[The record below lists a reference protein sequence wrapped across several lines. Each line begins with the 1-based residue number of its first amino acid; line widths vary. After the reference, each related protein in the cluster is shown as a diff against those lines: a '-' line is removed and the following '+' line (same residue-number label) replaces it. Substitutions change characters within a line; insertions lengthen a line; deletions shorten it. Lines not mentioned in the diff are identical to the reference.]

1 MARSKKYSIIA
12 ALLGVLLLCSCADGE
27 LPPVSGISE
36 PESTPAVTTS
46 ATSTTARTASTTTAT
61 SAEESEETPEPVT
74 VDAGLPR
81 MDGSTSATP
90 LEIGLKNGFLG
101 IPYNEAKELVSHTT
115 THDSFKRLI
124 NGEVDLIFSV
134 PISEEQRQMADEAGV
149 TLFMEPVAREGF
161 VFVVNADNPVDSLT
175 SEQLRKIYSGE
186 ITNWSEVGGNDEPI
200 LPYQRNTDSGSQNYM
215 TVFMGDTP
223 LLPPK
228 TDLVQGMML
237 SLMDAIAVYDN
248 SAGAIGYSV
257 YSYAAQMYANANK
270 VKFISVDGV
279 APSKATMADE
289 SYPLLSCT
297 YIIYTDKSPESAR
310 EFAEM
315 ALSDEGQGY
324 VLDSGY
330 LPVNGMEVPEKYL
343 PYEAVGTGAPK
354 PADFTPSRKYSRLY
368 LDNDSVI
375 VKDKYYELV
384 FLKDEE
390 LQARINS
397 DIRAAMDELRKYA
410 PEKESTNCK
419 STDGITIRHSCKN
432 GYLSLVLGYFDNSAG
447 ADAQMMTIC
456 AYHHAKTLNYDL
468 IEGTRIERFSDL
480 FYEGEDFLPEVNQS
494 IADHIG
500 QYIMGAD
507 NDYPENHIVQ
517 KQDFSCI
524 LGEPRLFTI
533 DDIGLEPDNL
543 YFTCAPFLTYSAD
556 DRQCIV
562 SQYRDMS
569 GLIADEYADDLSDR
583 EYDEWEISYVIEDG
597 DTYKRITDS
606 LYHTDE
612 EIKAEDEFWYGLQRR
627 AWEAIRRSNPDWHS
641 THTDIVT
648 DKYENYYHIGLR
660 TVATGETP
668 FVNFDCDT
676 LELITMEMLAGENW
690 RQYLSGSDR
699 WDKLSDEEIAG
710 LQLIP
715 SEWFGG
721 VIVIALIENDT
732 GNGSEN
738 SVPKATIG
746 IPREAFNER
755 YYPSQ

>member
-1 MARSKKYSIIA
+1 MKCTKITAILLSSI
-12 ALLGVLLLCSCADGE
+12 LLCSCTNSE
-27 LPPVSGISE
+27 SPPATDTAE
-36 PESTPAVTTS
+36 PESTPAG
-46 ATSTTARTASTTTAT
+46 TTAPTEPITAT
-61 SAEESEETPEPVT
+61 SPEETAEPVT
-74 VDAGLPR
+74 VGSELPR
-81 MDGSTSATP
+81 MDGSTSAAP
-90 LEIGLKNGFLG
+90 LEIGLKSGFLG

-223 LLPPK
+223 LLPPRVEL
-228 TDLVQGMML
+228 TAGMMM

-310 EFAEM
+310 EFTERV
-315 ALSDEGQGY
+315 LSDEGQGY

-354 PADFTPSRKYSRLY
+354 PADFTPSREYSELY
-368 LDNDSVI
+368 GSDRRGFIKSYDGYFEI
-375 VKDKYYELV
+375 AFPE
-384 FLKDEE
+384 DEE
-390 LQARINS
+390 LQARING
-397 DIRAAMDELRKYA
+397 DIRAAMDEIRNYYKPEYA
-410 PEKESTNCK
+410 LESVDTI
-419 STDGITIRHSCKN
+419 DGINISISCHN
-432 GYLSLVLGYFDNSAG
+432 GYLSIILGYRDYDAG
-447 ADAQMMTIC
+447 ETRLMEPIY
-456 AYHHAKTLNYDL
+456 AYHYAETLNYDL
-468 IEGTRIERFSDL
+468 IEGTKIERFSDL

-494 IADHIG
+494 IAGWISRTFQNADSDHVLS
-500 QYIMGAD
+500 
-507 NDYPENHIVQ
+507 NIVQ

-533 DDIGLEPDNL
+533 DMIGLEPDNL

-556 DRQCIV
+556 NRQCIV

-569 GLIADEYADDLSDR
+569 GIINKTYSDSI
-583 EYDEWEISYVIEDG
+583 YDIKYSEWETDYTIENG
-597 DTYKRITDS
+597 DVYKRFTGS

-612 EIKAEDEFWYGLQRR
+612 EVRAEDEFWHELQRR
-627 AWEAIRRSNPDWHS
+627 AWDTIRLGHPDWHS
-641 THTDIVT
+641 GGDGYYTEIATHRWKNFYSV
-648 DKYENYYHIGLR
+648 GLR
-660 TVATGETP
+660 GVGFGAYP
-668 FVNFDCDT
+668 FANFDCDT
-676 LELITMEMLAGENW
+676 LELITMEMLLGDDW
-690 RQYLSGSDR
+690 RQYLGEDADSG
-699 WDKLSDEEIAG
+699 LNY
-710 LQLIP
+710 IP
-715 SEWFGG
+715 SEW
-721 VIVIALIENDT
+721 VSLSDKKTMAVIANPDT
-732 GNGSEN
+732 PAAGVYFE
-738 SVPKATIG
+738 VPL
-746 IPREAFNER
+746 EAVNEKYRDR
-755 YYPSQ
+755 YDQ